1 MIAVNFKKKFGVETD
16 LHEIFEILTR
26 AEKEKNLKEK
36 RKTDSEGFIYFMNS
50 PYGGWIYDADA
61 EDISNAIT
69 LISKGFH
76 DTRKPDAIKLLNKIL
91 SAKYFKGND
100 KKLYRVVEEPKKFF
114 IEYIP
119 RIYKFEAQSQLLG
132 PITPENVDEFKVFTK
147 IKDLIESVFDIH
159 FSMIPLPKSDIY
171 ELPYS
176 NLIGSRDAIKNRYL
190 VQASIDD
197 LLKLDYNNYFLMGF
211 WGHGVNSYAFYYLRA
226 DSKSN
231 IFLRLPYGGAYMDND
246 KEKVC
251 IKNYLTRFFSLEMK
265 LSPISDHILALETM
279 GASNFEVKLK
289 NGKKFNY
296 RHSFYYSEE
305 KYKEFSEMISK
316 LL

>member
-1 MIAVNFKKKFGVETD
+1 
-16 LHEIFEILTR
+16 
-26 AEKEKNLKEK
+26 
-36 RKTDSEGFIYFMNS
+36 MNS
-50 PYGGWIYDADA
+50 PYGCWIYDADA
-61 EDISNAIT
+61 EDITNAIT
-69 LISKGFH
+69 LENKRLRGNRNSE
-76 DTRKPDAIKLLNKIL
+76 ALNLLNKIL
-91 SAKYFKGND
+91 SAKYFRGND
-100 KKLYRVVEEPKKFF
+100 KKLYRVVEEPKKLF

-119 RIYKFEAQSQLLG
+119 RIYNFEAHPQLLG
-132 PITPENVDEFKVFTK
+132 PITPENSDEFKVFKK
-147 IKDLIESVFDIH
+147 IKDLIESLFDIP
-159 FSMIPLPKSDIY
+159 FSEIPLPKSDIY

-231 IFLRLPYGGAYMDND
+231 IFLRLPYGGVYMDND
-246 KEKVC
+246 KEKVR

-265 LSPISDHILALETM
+265 LSPISDHILALESM
-279 GASNFEVKLK
+279 GASYFEVKLK
-289 NGKKFNY
+289 DGNKFNY
-296 RHSFYYSEE
+296 KPSFYYSEE
-305 KYKEFSEMISK
+305 KYQEFSDMIIK